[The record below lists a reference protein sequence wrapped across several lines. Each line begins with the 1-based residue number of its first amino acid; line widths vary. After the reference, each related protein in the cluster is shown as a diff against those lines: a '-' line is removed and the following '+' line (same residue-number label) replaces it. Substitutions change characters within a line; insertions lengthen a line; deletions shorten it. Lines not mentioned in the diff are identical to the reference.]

1 MYFLKWII
9 ADKLL
14 ELYQPNVKS
23 CGWGGG
29 SDSIDE
35 YGNQNKEKI
44 KGQSGSSM
52 LTFVVLPDMYVPD
65 ILHDT

>member
-14 ELYQPNVKS
+14 GLYQHNDK
-23 CGWGGG
+23 CWGWGGRRLMNMG
-29 SDSIDE
+29 IRK
-35 YGNQNKEKI
+35 KEKI